1 VLAPKE
7 FNDKPLEGDVAT
19 GPSDI
24 NLAHLQAYCLQQLGR
39 SEEAFE
45 LTRRIQQFLDAAV
58 VNGSIFHMNLLA
70 KTQVLLGEQD
80 AAMRS
85 LEQAWQI
92 YTLDW
97 VDLSGVWYSPLH
109 SRKDF
114 QALKERMQT
123 HLNAE
128 RAKLGWE
135 PVTI

>member
-1 VLAPKE
+1 MSP
-7 FNDKPLEGDVAT
+7 P
-19 GPSDI
+19 
-24 NLAHLQAYCLQQLGR
+24 
-39 SEEAFE
+39 
-45 LTRRIQQFLDAAV
+45 RR
-58 VNGSIFHMNLLA
+58 A
-70 KTQVLLGEQD
+70 KTQVLLGEPN

-97 VDLSGVWYSPLH
+97 VDLSGAWYNPLH

-114 QALKERMQT
+114 QALKERMQI

-128 RAKLGWE
+128 RTKLGWE